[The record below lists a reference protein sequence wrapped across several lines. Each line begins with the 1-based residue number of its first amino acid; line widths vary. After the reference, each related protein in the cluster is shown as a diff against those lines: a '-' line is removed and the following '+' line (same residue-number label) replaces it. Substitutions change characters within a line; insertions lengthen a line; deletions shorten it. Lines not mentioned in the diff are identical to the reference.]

1 MSVNE
6 TNNIRSHPQ
15 KKIITIDAPNW
26 VNIIPIT
33 ASNEIVFVEQ
43 HRYGVNDKTLEIPG
57 GMIDEGESS
66 HESAIRELLE
76 ETSFQP
82 ANVIKL
88 GKISPNPAL
97 FTNYVVSY
105 VAYDVKKITYKHKE
119 ENIKTKLIPVSDVNG
134 LIMAGE
140 INHALV
146 IAAFFLL
153 DNRDKNAHNA

>member
-1 MSVNE
+1 
-6 TNNIRSHPQ
+6 
-15 KKIITIDAPNW
+15 
-26 VNIIPIT
+26 
-33 ASNEIVFVEQ
+33 
-43 HRYGVNDKTLEIPG
+43 
-57 GMIDEGESS
+57 MIDEGESS

-119 ENIKTKLIPVSDVNG
+119 ENIKTKLIPVSEVNG
-134 LIMAGE
+134 LIMAGK